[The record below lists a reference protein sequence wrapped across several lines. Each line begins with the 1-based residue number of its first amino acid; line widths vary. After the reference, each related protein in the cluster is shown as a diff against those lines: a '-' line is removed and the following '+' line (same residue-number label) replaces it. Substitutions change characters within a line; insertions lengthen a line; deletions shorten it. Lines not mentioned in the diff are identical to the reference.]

1 MGLEK
6 KILGMLAVTAAV
18 VCVLNSAVTIH
29 RRTQLF
35 NGSVKYRV
43 RPENNT
49 PPVLPPVVETQLS
62 LTHQVQNVSEYGT
75 TRRCGHA
82 ESFVVT
88 QHQSDI
94 IAMVSAKNNNPLQK
108 RAIPRKLVFGM
119 TFDCEEWLL
128 EIKLNELGDVVD
140 HFIIVE
146 GAFTFQNTRRDQCF
160 PDIMASNQR
169 ISRWR
174 DKIVYVYDT
183 ESIQD
188 FEYWEAEV
196 HYRNMIGVKGL
207 AQINT
212 TDDDL
217 VIVTDVDELPHPNF
231 LWVLKWYNGFQT
243 AIRLSMLWS
252 YYSFKWINP
261 NPWTLKAILSV
272 RELKLVQ
279 NQTNRIRFDLAGQA
293 GWDTADTL
301 VGWHCSWCL
310 PTRVFMDK
318 MAHFAHSELN
328 QAQFRNVEWLHSMRD
343 QGLWF
348 PDARPNGCIQSR
360 LQIPEYVQ
368 KNLQNFEQ
376 IWK

>member
-29 RRTQLF
+29 RRTHLF

-49 PPVLPPVVETQLS
+49 PPVLPPVVDTQAS
-62 LTHQVQNVSEYGT
+62 LTHQVHNVSEHGT

-82 ESFVVT
+82 ESYVVT

-207 AQINT
+207 TQINT

-231 LWVLKWYNGFQT
+231 LWVLKWYSGFQT